1 MHINLVLRPAAISAD
16 QSKPAGA
23 LATLAQTAAII
34 KTSARKP
41 ADRMGWIEECINQHA
56 DLPNDPTLAA
66 FKMRVEGKMVDIQG
80 RHLPPPEL
88 QYGNSNVR

>member
-1 MHINLVLRPAAISAD
+1 MHSYQSLGPAAISTD
-16 QSKPAGA
+16 QSKLARA
-23 LATLAQTAAII
+23 LATLVQTAAII

-41 ADRMGWIEECINQHA
+41 ADRMGWIEECINKHA

-66 FKMRVEGKMVDIQG
+66 FKMRVEGTMVDIQG